1 MQSDS
6 NNSIA
11 TSMECEEEI
20 LPHLP
25 YILQDFYE
33 IGTKSDIILDI
44 LDDLGI
50 KRSQNKLLDIGSGKG
65 AVSIAASRDRGIR
78 CLGVDAMPEFVEFSA
93 EQAKSQGVSEICH
106 FKNAD
111 IRTLMSELGFF
122 EVIILGSIGHVLGD
136 LRTSLIC
143 LQKHLAVGGYIIWD
157 EGYDDTPKSI
167 MEAIEGT
174 GMQMIKEYLHDDR
187 DRFHEEYEAE
197 FELIVKRCSELCVM
211 FPEMTDRFNSYVEG
225 QKAAYQLLREGFTNS
240 TMVFKRQSDGQ

>member
-1 MQSDS
+1 MELDT
-6 NNSIA
+6 NTSIA

-20 LPHLP
+20 LSHLP

-33 IGTKSDIILDI
+33 IGTKADIILDI

-50 KRSQNKLLDIGSGKG
+50 KGSDVKLLDIGSGKG

-78 CLGVDAMPEFVEFSA
+78 CLGVDAIPEFVEFSA
-93 EQAKSQGVSEICH
+93 KQAKSQGVSEICR

-111 IRTLMSELGFF
+111 IRNVMSELSSFQ
-122 EVIILGSIGHVLGD
+122 VIILGSIGPVLGD

-143 LQKHLAVGGYIIWD
+143 LQKHLAVGGCIIWD
-157 EGYDDTPKSI
+157 EGYDYNSQSI

-187 DRFHEEYEAE
+187 DRFHEEYETE
-197 FELIVKRCSELCVM
+197 IELIVKRCSELCEI
-211 FPEMTDRFNSYVEG
+211 FPEKADRFNSYVEG
-225 QKAAYQLLREGFTNS
+225 QKAAYQLLREGYTNS
-240 TMVFKRQSDGQ
+240 TMVFKRQSDGR